1 MPAHIGIKMSYGYPH
16 CALDGEILARIRGI
30 WGNQAVAL
38 LRMKIGREIRNA
50 ALVAEGHHARVD
62 GLTSL
67 TVLFGAIGS
76 WLGYPL

>member
-1 MPAHIGIKMSYGYPH
+1 MEYKMSHGYPH
-16 CALDGEILARIRGI
+16 CTVDGEVLISSRGI

-38 LRMKIGREIRNA
+38 LRMKIGREIRSA
-50 ALVAEGHHARVD
+50 ALVAEGHHAQVD

-67 TVLFGAIGS
+67 AVLFGAIGS

>member
-1 MPAHIGIKMSYGYPH
+1 MSHGYPH
-16 CALDGEILARIRGI
+16 CTVDGEVLISSRGI

-38 LRMKIGREIRNA
+38 LRMKIGREIWNA
-50 ALVAEGHHARVD
+50 VLVAEGPHAPVD

-67 TVLFGAIGS
+67 AVLFGAIGA